1 MQLKTINLLSKMKIV
16 KKLTLP
22 VLVSLVM
29 GLASCSSDD
38 DTVHYSTNSL
48 KNTELMTV
56 LKSKGYQFDKD
67 GKLELNDL
75 AEKTTA
81 LDLSGTKLKDF
92 SGLDILPNLKDV
104 KLSNNGY
111 GPVFDFAQLPAQ
123 ITGVDLTG
131 NDIHNYK
138 NLVDVK
144 VEENE
149 EETIKNL
156 HNITKLYLPAEA
168 KYNVKDLVR
177 FYRKN
182 KEDIASGKIDMK
194 MADEK
199 GNLQKYNTLRNIP
212 NKKVL
217 DVIKESFSSIMS
229 SDGNQIDLSKRLNNE
244 EKVNDFGLY
253 VEKES
258 ASTFLDGIQYIIENP
273 YWEGTTISIQSFA
286 NTHSLPYMEVG
297 SKVQTF
303 ILRNVKTKGICYDYA
318 HNLTSL
324 WFASVSGVSDIDI
337 SHSTLFGQ
345 RDPKLEEDGEG
356 ASALLLVDCPDLVSL
371 KYPER
376 NDLCVSSIEYIDLPK
391 LSNADLTPFKQ
402 ITSFCFSALP
412 SNCKITY
419 PNLRSFP
426 SAKPYKT
433 AFGCNEEI
441 FMRPETIDF
450 IKKYYINSDPKKL
463 TSLTSALGADKLTG
477 EKELIFWS
485 FLEKYLNKLK

>member
-1 MQLKTINLLSKMKIV
+1 MAN
-16 KKLTLP
+16 
-22 VLVSLVM
+22 
-29 GLASCSSDD
+29 
-38 DTVHYSTNSL
+38 
-48 KNTELMTV
+48 NTT
-56 LKSKGYQFDKD
+56 S
-67 GKLELNDL
+67 
-75 AEKTTA
+75 
-81 LDLSGTKLKDF
+81 LDLSGTNLKDL

-244 EKVNDFGLY
+244 EKVNDFGLCRKRICIY
-253 VEKES
+253 
-258 ASTFLDGIQYIIENP
+258 
-273 YWEGTTISIQSFA
+273 
-286 NTHSLPYMEVG
+286 
-297 SKVQTF
+297 
-303 ILRNVKTKGICYDYA
+303 ILRWN
-318 HNLTSL
+318 
-324 WFASVSGVSDIDI
+324 
-337 SHSTLFGQ
+337 
-345 RDPKLEEDGEG
+345 
-356 ASALLLVDCPDLVSL
+356 
-371 KYPER
+371 
-376 NDLCVSSIEYIDLPK
+376 
-391 LSNADLTPFKQ
+391 
-402 ITSFCFSALP
+402 
-412 SNCKITY
+412 
-419 PNLRSFP
+419 
-426 SAKPYKT
+426 
-433 AFGCNEEI
+433 
-441 FMRPETIDF
+441 TI
-450 IKKYYINSDPKKL
+450 YH
-463 TSLTSALGADKLTG
+463 
-477 EKELIFWS
+477 
-485 FLEKYLNKLK
+485 